1 MNTWPVV
8 VLFYPASE
16 PLAAVE
22 RSRKPP
28 YLESN
33 FFTKIERK
41 KEHRLFHTLG
51 LIFWTNTLVVS
62 LQLCCLQTNK
72 NLQGKQIQLSMA
84 NTGIV
89 RIDNQVYIGLI
100 II

>member
-8 VLFYPASE
+8 FLSYPASE

-22 RSRKPP
+22 RPRKPP

-33 FFTKIERK
+33 IITKIERT
-41 KEHRLFHTLG
+41 KEQRMFHTLG
-51 LIFWTNTLVVS
+51 LIFWTNTVVVS

-84 NTGIV
+84 NTSSRV
-89 RIDNQVYIGLI
+89 RITNYSK
-100 II
+100 

>member
-1 MNTWPVV
+1 MNTWPV
-8 VLFYPASE
+8 LAFSYPASE

-33 FFTKIERK
+33 IFTKIERTK
-41 KEHRLFHTLG
+41 GQRMFHTLG

-62 LQLCCLQTNK
+62 LQLCC
-72 NLQGKQIQLSMA
+72 
-84 NTGIV
+84 
-89 RIDNQVYIGLI
+89 
-100 II
+100 